1 MTDCT
6 ATQYLDPVDGGWV
19 AVSLTQMRIVL
30 RANEYGCRAEISA
43 EWGNVDRAEVLA
55 TVAATMAF
63 LAFPDLR
70 EPKEM
75 ERAA

>member
-1 MTDCT
+1 MNDCT

-30 RANEYGCRAEISA
+30 RVSEYGIRADVCVK
-43 EWGNVDRAEVLA
+43 WGDAWRAGDLA
-55 TVAATMAF
+55 TTAATMAF

-70 EPKEM
+70 EAKEM